1 MNHRDFPASF
11 PKTYIRNIYTVRTLD
26 DEKIVTFRLRRDDYD
41 RLRRVSSLQGEKN
54 IAPILRRLVK
64 QELKRAGLLTEEEE
78 KALG

>member
-1 MNHRDFPASF
+1 MKSH
-11 PKTYIRNIYTVRTLD
+11 TTETLN